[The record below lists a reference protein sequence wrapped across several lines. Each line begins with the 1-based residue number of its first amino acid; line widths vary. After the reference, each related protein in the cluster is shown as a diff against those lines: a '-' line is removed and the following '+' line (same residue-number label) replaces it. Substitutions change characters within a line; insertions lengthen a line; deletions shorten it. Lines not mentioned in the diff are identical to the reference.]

1 LEAAETA
8 KLFGQRNTQ
17 PTKSR
22 ENLTGIFM
30 KKKFAAIFGMMDP
43 PILSHSKNRFVK

>member
-1 LEAAETA
+1 LEAAEAA

-17 PTKSR
+17 PTMTR

-30 KKKFAAIFGMMDP
+30 KKKFATIFGMMDR
-43 PILSHSKNRFVK
+43 PILLHSKKNSLW